1 MSCGR
6 KKRAFDPPSCARRL
20 MGPGSGVVWEGK
32 GRGSRE
38 WEVEP
43 GCMAALPAAKSVR
56 SGTSARECVC
66 FHQRNPS
73 LVFDPRVI
81 CIQTQCVGLDIRC
94 GVCI

>member
-1 MSCGR
+1 MGG
-6 KKRAFDPPSCARRL
+6 KREHSIPRRAHADSWGL
-20 MGPGSGVVWEGK
+20 GQEWCRRGSGEWEG
-32 GRGSRE
+32 E
-38 WEVEP
+38 T